1 MIRCIKSSLARS
13 GPFLFQCNNPPALLD
28 PFLVAGC
35 SYKSRELT
43 YEAESFDEDY
53 NGARE
58 EQEGRGEAVQRK
70 RGRRFFLKKESRLH
84 QSLPDVLDQTGL
96 SRPVQ
101 SLLKRLYVEAKEA
114 SKTKLI
120 FSPGEPSLNFF
131 RTERFMAQKCPN
143 KIRAFRPLSPSLAR
157 VCPKVPRPTAMIQQL
172 IQ

>member
-53 NGARE
+53 NGAGEE

-70 RGRRFFLKKESRLH
+70 RGRRFFKKE
-84 QSLPDVLDQTGL
+84 
-96 SRPVQ
+96 
-101 SLLKRLYVEAKEA
+101 E
-114 SKTKLI
+114 
-120 FSPGEPSLNFF
+120 
-131 RTERFMAQKCPN
+131 
-143 KIRAFRPLSPSLAR
+143 
-157 VCPKVPRPTAMIQQL
+157 
-172 IQ
+172 